1 MVLDKQSQALLR
13 EMKEQ
18 NLPPVNTIT
27 PKEARQQF
35 ELRPRLP
42 GPQLPKVK
50 YISVPVNGININ
62 CSQRKKFILS

>member
-1 MVLDKQSQALLR
+1 MALDKQSQALLR
-13 EMKEQ
+13 QMKEA

-27 PKEARQQF
+27 PKESRQQF

-50 YISVPVNGININ
+50 YIICDIT
-62 CSQRKKFILS
+62 

>member
-1 MVLDKQSQALLR
+1 MALDKQSQALLR
-13 EMKEQ
+13 QMKEA

-42 GPQLPKVK
+42 GRQLP
-50 YISVPVNGININ
+50 
-62 CSQRKKFILS
+62 